1 MRTVARTWCGI
12 QTVIYSAK
20 EGTYLT
26 KAKKKKKRIIRP
38 SFHVLPS
45 DFGLV
50 ISERCHK
57 GHRSRGR
64 GHLPA
69 SVLSSSG
76 LNITE
81 IVLPTSHS

>member
-20 EGTYLT
+20 EGTYPT
-26 KAKKKKKRIIRP
+26 KAKSHYIRIRP

-50 ISERCHK
+50 ILEWCHK

-64 GHLPA
+64 DHLPA

-76 LNITE
+76 LNIIE
-81 IVLPTSHS
+81 IVLPTSCS

>member
-1 MRTVARTWCGI
+1 MMRTVARTWCGI
-12 QTVIYSAK
+12 QTVIHSAK

-26 KAKKKKKRIIRP
+26 KAKSHYIRIRP